1 MQIDT
6 MRMCFNT
13 SNDMQ
18 AYPTEDT
25 YSSSIFFIVPI
36 DLIINIKNSCDVANT
51 IPPLSLPSKH
61 LLGRAQTTGFRSR
74 VHCPKGCE
82 AQAAWFEA

>member
-18 AYPTEDT
+18 ASPTEDT
-25 YSSSIFFIVPI
+25 NPYPPFF
-36 DLIINIKNSCDVANT
+36 
-51 IPPLSLPSKH
+51 PLLH
-61 LLGRAQTTGFRSR
+61 RSR
-74 VHCPKGCE
+74 RPNN
-82 AQAAWFEA
+82 